1 MPQRAPGDLTEDPG
15 SFFFDVGKCFCFAGG
30 MCVCVFFWGMCFF
43 NCLEGTG
50 IEGTPIWRE
59 VFGCKIGCGEQFV
72 ADEKT
77 DPRQHSLN
85 DYHPAGWGIQNFQW
99 KFRMV
104 AIPIVANFLGSWD

>member
-1 MPQRAPGDLTEDPG
+1 MLEHVFVLQGG
-15 SFFFDVGKCFCFAGG
+15 CVSVFFFL
-30 MCVCVFFWGMCFF
+30 GMCFF

-85 DYHPAGWGIQNFQW
+85 DYHPAGKGYAELPVLWSYGCHTYSLPTSWAHGIDMSLAALSFN
-99 KFRMV
+99 V
-104 AIPIVANFLGSWD
+104 EIIL